1 MLVPKLTIRE
11 NLTFGCVKEPS
22 LAEIHDALR
31 AAHIYDSI
39 MDKDKFPQGLRTE
52 IAEGS
57 NVSGGEK
64 QRIAIARALLAD
76 PPILLLDE
84 GAHGNQPL
92 VSHYNTP
99 CSNTYLVHFI
109 IATSALDEDSQ
120 EKVQEALDELMKGRT
135 TLVIAHRLSTLKN
148 SSKIVAFDMGTV
160 VEEGTHEE
168 LLEKEAGLYHKLWNK
183 QTSIRVNGDDEKE
196 EEVEEIKQLYV
207 GDSVDPQSSGL
218 HVLQNIVQDLPHSDP
233 KKKDLLRVCMMLEQE
248 LLSRNIQESFAGCGI
263 VGKWDQHKEAS
274 EVSRR

>member
-11 NLTFGCVKEPS
+11 NLTFGCVNEPS
-22 LAEIHDALR
+22 LEEIHDALR

-52 IAEGS
+52 IAEAS

-84 GAHGNQPL
+84 
-92 VSHYNTP
+92 
-99 CSNTYLVHFI
+99 
-109 IATSALDEDSQ
+109 ATSALDEESQ
-120 EKVQEALDELMKGRT
+120 EKVQEALDALMKGRT

-168 LLEKEAGLYHKLWNK
+168 LLEKETGLYRKLWNK
-183 QTSIRVNGDDEKE
+183 QTSMRVDAEDDDE
-196 EEVEEIKQLYV
+196 EEVEEIKQLDV
-207 GDSVDPQSSGL
+207 GDSMDPQSSGL
-218 HVLQNIVQDLPHSDP
+218 RVLQNIIQDLSHSDP
-233 KKKDLLRVCMMLEQE
+233 KKKDLLRVCKMLEQE
-248 LLSRNIQESFAGCGI
+248 LQRRNIQESFTGWSA
-263 VGKWDQHKEAS
+263 VGKWDQHTEAAEIS
-274 EVSRR
+274 HQ